1 MKYMKMSL
9 EPGSYN
15 RSCTVVSGDVLEDF
29 RYVFKELLDR
39 VGFCIIKYLL
49 IVEVVV

>member
-1 MKYMKMSL
+1 MSL

-39 VGFCIIKYLL
+39 VGLSFFLLKILL
-49 IVEVVV
+49 IVEFCC

>member
-1 MKYMKMSL
+1 MSL

-39 VGFCIIKYLL
+39 VGLSFFY
-49 IVEVVV
+49 

>member
-39 VGFCIIKYLL
+39 VGLSFFY
-49 IVEVVV
+49 